1 MIMDRGHGGGLMQG
15 LLLHAGSIHMPV
27 DQTTWSS
34 LARMRTNVGLTGYEY
49 LKVIGEAE
57 ACGDVSHKVRRRVL
71 VRHVV
76 DAVQDGRHVP
86 CALLEY
92 VWEHPLHAAH
102 EIPLLPRRSVAS
114 RELVVVV
121 VQRLQQP
128 HRGVPRA
135 HLEHLPRLE
144 EASERVEQRAHV
156 LAAHVGGVQR
166 AAGGEEGR
174 APRAAARA
182 ARPRG
187 VREVSDSLA
196 VRGGEPEPAQQI
208 VEAARRE
215 GGELADRAKRV
226 LVEGGAIQRLQPE
239 LREERG
245 DRRRGDGARVGCF
258 GQRRWIWRRGLCVER
273 CGALEPWE

>member
-1 MIMDRGHGGGLMQG
+1 MDRGHGGGLMQG

-135 HLEHLPRLE
+135 HLEHLPRL
-144 EASERVEQRAHV
+144 
-156 LAAHVGGVQR
+156 
-166 AAGGEEGR
+166 
-174 APRAAARA
+174 
-182 ARPRG
+182 
-187 VREVSDSLA
+187 VSDSLA

-258 GQRRWIWRRGLCVER
+258 GQRR
-273 CGALEPWE
+273 